1 MNKTARKINAERL
14 SKPVKTSIHKAVPV
28 GRRRTAKEMDLPK
41 ESLRPIEDVKYGDL
55 TDLIGFWMRRA
66 QISLLKSFSDHLGD
80 LRPVESAALI
90 ILFHNR
96 DLTQNTL
103 AAALST
109 DQSTMVGIST
119 KLEDRG
125 WVERRRLADDRR
137 YQVINLTSE
146 GRKMAAR
153 VQRMLRK
160 HNENMLR
167 NLDDGER
174 KNLFSLIS
182 KMVT

>member
-1 MNKTARKINAERL
+1 LRRL
-14 SKPVKTSIHKAVPV
+14 
-28 GRRRTAKEMDLPK
+28 
-41 ESLRPIEDVKYGDL
+41 
-55 TDLIGFWMRRA
+55 

-90 ILFHNR
+90 ILFHNNN
-96 DLTQNTL
+96 LTQNML

-119 KLEDRG
+119 KLEERG
-125 WVERRRLADDRR
+125 WVERRRMADDRR
-137 YQVINLTSE
+137 YQILNLTAE
-146 GRKMAAR
+146 GRKMAAS
-153 VQRMLRK
+153 VKRMLRK

-167 NLDDGER
+167 NLDDDER

-182 KMVT
+182 KMIA